1 MGLPRL
7 AELALAL
14 VLSVPLM
21 AAAQS
26 GTRTFYCCDV
36 NGQPM
41 CGDVLPQACYGRA
54 YREISPQGTVRREIA
69 APLTAEEI
77 ARRDEEMRR
86 RRLIEAESLKQQRLD
101 RALLETYRD
110 LPDLVHRRDRALG
123 ELDRSITA
131 LRARESDLI
140 QRQRD
145 LIQESAASESRTV
158 REGIAEDIRNL
169 DGEIVAQRSV
179 IDAKLRE
186 REAVRARFEDDR
198 RRYVELTAPSAKPA
212 YPPVP
217 KR

>member
-1 MGLPRL
+1 MGLRRF
-7 AELALAL
+7 ADLALAL
-14 VLSVPLM
+14 VLLVPPM
-21 AAAQS
+21 AVAQN
-26 GTRTFYCCDV
+26 GARTFYCCDV

-86 RRLIEAESLKQQRLD
+86 RRLLEAESLKQQRLD

-110 LPDLVHRRDRALG
+110 LPDLDYRRDRALG
-123 ELDRSITA
+123 ELDRSIAT
-131 LRARESDLI
+131 LRARESDLVL
-140 QRQRD
+140 RQRA
-145 LIQESAASESRTV
+145 LIQESAAIESRTV

-179 IDAKLRE
+179 IDAKVRE
-186 REAVRARFEDDR
+186 RDAVRSRFEEDR
-198 RRYVELTAPSAKPA
+198 RRYIELTAPSIKPPA
-212 YPPVP
+212 AQGP